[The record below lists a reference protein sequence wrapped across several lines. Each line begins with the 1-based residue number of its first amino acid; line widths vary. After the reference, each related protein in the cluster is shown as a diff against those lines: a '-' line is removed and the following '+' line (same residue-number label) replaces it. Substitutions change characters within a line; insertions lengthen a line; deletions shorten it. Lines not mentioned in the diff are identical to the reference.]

1 MALNFHAKATGKTK
15 GEVYIYEQI
24 GEGWFGG
31 ITAKAFMEMMK
42 PIASVAELDIYINSP
57 GGNVFDGIAIG
68 NQIARHSAT
77 RKTVHIDGI
86 AASIASVIAMAG
98 TEIKIAAN
106 GMFMIHNPYA
116 MCMGGSEEMRKA
128 ADSLD
133 KVRDTLLNTYVART
147 KGKATEISKW
157 MDDETWMN
165 ADESVSRGFADSKT
179 EEKAVK
185 AEFPMLEKFAKLPDS
200 LKLSA
205 EDDLSVRMASM
216 NMRAARVR
224 SASVAKA

>member
-1 MALNFHAKATGKTK
+1 MLNAFAKFTGKAK

-31 ITAKAFMEMMK
+31 ITAKSFMEMMK

-68 NQIARHSAT
+68 NQITRHPAS

-86 AASIASVIAMAG
+86 AASIASVIAMSG
-98 TEIKIAAN
+98 SEIKIASN

-116 MCMGGSEEMRKA
+116 MCMGGADDMRKA

-133 KVRDTLLNTYVART
+133 KVRDQLLGTYVART
-147 KGKATEISKW
+147 KGDSKKISKW
-157 MDDETWMN
+157 MDDETWMT
-165 ADESVSRGFADSKT
+165 ADEAVERGFADSKV

-185 AEFPMLEKFAKLPDS
+185 AEFPMLEKFAKLPES

-205 EDDLSVRMASM
+205 DQDMAARQASM
-216 NMRAARVR
+216 NMRAMRVR
-224 SASVAKA
+224 GASAVNA